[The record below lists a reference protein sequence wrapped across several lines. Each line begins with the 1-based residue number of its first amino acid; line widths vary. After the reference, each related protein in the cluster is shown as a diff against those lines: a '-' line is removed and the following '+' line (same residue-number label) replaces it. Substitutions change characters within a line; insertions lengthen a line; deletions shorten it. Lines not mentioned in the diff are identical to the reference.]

1 MTTEHRIATDRE
13 GTSTFD
19 VEVVPAKHVAMRSLS
34 TIQLPSLNLRKL
46 FTWTLGPRINA
57 AMIRTLLLTAACL
70 YATLVVHAAPV
81 LNVPI
86 SKHAGP
92 VKANSYIIKL
102 KDGVSKDSH
111 IAKLLS
117 KTSDSKVKYKYEQA
131 FHGYAIELKG
141 KDLDFVRQ
149 SNDVEYILED
159 GIFTIQYET
168 PENLGESRP
177 ANESI
182 GQLSKRANGAGVDVY
197 SIDTGIYTAHN
208 SFGGRARWGATFG
221 GYSNADGNG
230 HGTHTAAI
238 AVGANYG
245 IATSAN
251 IIAVKVLSD
260 SGSGTIS
267 DVIAGINYIISSAQS
282 SGRPS
287 IATFSIGG
295 GANNAVDSAVNN
307 LISSGVHCTVAAG
320 GSNVD
325 AGNESPARVAAA
337 NTVGA
342 VDSSNRRASFSSY
355 GSVIDVWAPGVSI
368 LSAWIGNPSATNTL
382 SGTSMSTPF
391 VAGILAVA
399 IGDYGNKS
407 PAQLSSDLKLHARA
421 VVTGVP
427 SGTTNLLA
435 TRW

>member
-1 MTTEHRIATDRE
+1 M
-13 GTSTFD
+13 
-19 VEVVPAKHVAMRSLS
+19 
-34 TIQLPSLNLRKL
+34 
-46 FTWTLGPRINA
+46 
-57 AMIRTLLLTAACL
+57 RTLLLTAAYF
-70 YATLVVHAAPV
+70 YAILTAYAAPTV
-81 LNVPI
+81 NVPI

-117 KTSDSKVKYKYEQA
+117 RTPDSKVEYKYEQV
-131 FHGYAIELKG
+131 FHGYAAELKD
-141 KDLDFVRQ
+141 KNLDFVRQ
-149 SNDVEYILED
+149 SSDVEYILED
-159 GIFTIQYET
+159 GIVTIQY
-168 PENLGESRP
+168 
-177 ANESI
+177 
-182 GQLSKRANGAGVDVY
+182 DV
-197 SIDTGIYTAHN
+197 DTGIYTAHS

-221 GYSNADGNG
+221 GYADADGNG

-238 AVGANYG
+238 AVGATYG
-245 IATSAN
+245 VATSAN

-260 SGSGTIS
+260 SGSGSVSGI
-267 DVIAGINYIISSAQS
+267 IAGINYIVTSAKS

-287 IATFSIGG
+287 IATFSIS
-295 GANNAVDSAVNN
+295 GAANSALDSAVNN
-307 LISSGVHCTVAAG
+307 AIANGIHCTVAAG

-342 VDSSNRRASFSSY
+342 VDSSNNRASFSSY
-355 GSVIDVWAPGVSI
+355 GSVLDVWAPGVNI

-382 SGTSMSTPF
+382 SGTSMATPF
-391 VAGILAVA
+391 VAGILAAA
-399 IGDYGNKS
+399 IGDHGNKS
-407 PAQLSSDLKLHARA
+407 PAQLSVDLKAHARP